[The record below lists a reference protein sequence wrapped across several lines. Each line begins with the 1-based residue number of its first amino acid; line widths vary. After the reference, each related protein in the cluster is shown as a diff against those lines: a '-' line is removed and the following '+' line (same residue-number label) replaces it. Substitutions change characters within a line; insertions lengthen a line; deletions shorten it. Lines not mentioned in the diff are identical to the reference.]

1 MKAGKYIKLS
11 TVHDIYRYC
20 LMGGYTYEYDI
31 GTKCV
36 DLVIDLCCLNCLTF
50 ILIDEVP
57 TDNVCILSILCHP
70 ISK

>member
-1 MKAGKYIKLS
+1 
-11 TVHDIYRYC
+11 
-20 LMGGYTYEYDI
+20 MGGYTYEYDI